1 MHTSIGTR
9 TNILTP
15 SQRPTQ
21 LLIRLAGEFC
31 QQTQTHQQQQ
41 RGLTEWV
48 RCVSLYLLCRDIQ
61 ILCIGLVHLGQS
73 AALIVLAS
81 RKWPLCSHPGILL
94 LRPSETLDSD
104 TAAKSH
110 IHTHIHT
117 HLYERVDRGEIVV
130 SVVCFLF
137 PPAVLMPLH
146 CNALESTD
154 WPKPDLVALSRKGKR
169 WWTLGSFQL
178 VLANSPTKTLCL

>member
-21 LLIRLAGEFC
+21 LLIRQAGEFC
-31 QQTQTHQQQQ
+31 QWTQTHQQQQ
-41 RGLTEWV
+41 QWELTEWV

-104 TAAKSH
+104 TAAKPH
-110 IHTHIHT
+110 IHTHT
-117 HLYERVDRGEIVV
+117 LVRKSGQKGN
-130 SVVCFLF
+130 CCLCCLF
-137 PPAVLMPLH
+137 PLSSCSINATPLQY
-146 CNALESTD
+146 AGVD
-154 WPKPDLVALSRKGKR
+154 W
-169 WWTLGSFQL
+169 
-178 VLANSPTKTLCL
+178 LAKARSCCPL

>member
-1 MHTSIGTR
+1 MS
-9 TNILTP
+9 P
-15 SQRPTQ
+15 
-21 LLIRLAGEFC
+21 
-31 QQTQTHQQQQ
+31 
-41 RGLTEWV
+41 
-48 RCVSLYLLCRDIQ
+48 YLLCRDVQ

-94 LRPSETLDSD
+94 LRPSETLGSD
-104 TAAKSH
+104 AAAKP
-110 IHTHIHT
+110 HTHT
-117 HLYERVDRGEIVV
+117 YLCERVDRGEIVV

-169 WWTLGSFQL
+169 
-178 VLANSPTKTLCL
+178 